1 MSCEATASELIDPYI
16 DGELDADRAAEL
28 SRHLAECEE
37 CNMSYQKNL
46 NLSSIIRDH
55 SLYYRSTDEFR
66 KRIQAALR
74 EEP

>member
-16 DGELDADRAAEL
+16 DGELDADRAADL
-28 SRHLAECEE
+28 SRHLVECEV
-37 CNMSYQKNL
+37 CNMDYQNQL
-46 NLSSIIRDH
+46 NLRSIIRDQ

-74 EEP
+74 QEP